1 MALLPLPLG
10 EGMALLP
17 LPLGEGRGE
26 GSPSPVNQVYNVAV
40 GDRTTLNELFG
51 LLRSNLAAYGISAN
65 VQPAYRD
72 FRAGDVRHSQA
83 DIGKARRLLGYAPT
97 HRLAEGIAQAMP
109 WYAGSK

>member
-1 MALLPLPLG
+1 MAELISSNLFETLLKLG
-10 EGMALLP
+10 Q
-17 LPLGEGRGE
+17 R
-26 GSPSPVNQVYNVAV
+26 VV
-40 GDRTTLNELFG
+40 GLDNFATGHQR
-51 LLRSNLAAYGISAN
+51 NLAAYCISAN

-83 DIGKARRLLGYAPT
+83 DISKAGRLLGYAPT

>member
-1 MALLPLPLG
+1 
-10 EGMALLP
+10 MALLP

-40 GDRTTLNELFG
+40 GDRTTLNDLFG
-51 LLRSNLAAYGISAN
+51 LLRSNLAGHGVSGN

-83 DIGKARRLLGYAPT
+83 DIGKARRLLGYMPT
-97 HRLAEGIAQAMP
+97 HNIGQGVQAALS
-109 WYAGSK
+109 WYVHNEARQAA